1 MSISES
7 ELLHACRYAIG
18 MMLGSGSVEYVR
30 ACGGKWYRTSWF
42 DVIDEIDNRL
52 SKIEAEGGGE
62 DWNRRVND
70 G

>member
-7 ELLHACRYAIG
+7 ELLHACRYAIDRI
-18 MMLGSGSVEYVR
+18 MEHGSIEYICKR
-30 ACGGKWYRTSWF
+30 GDKWYRTSWL

-62 DWNRRVND
+62 D